1 MRFNKF
7 IFMSKVK
14 DFINIFRH
22 RYYEFAKVLMFIL
35 AIVLVYWQMPRAGKF
50 RYEYQLYKPWQHET
64 LYAPFDFPI
73 YKDAE
78 MLKVESDEA
87 LKSVKPVFNF
97 NLEVT
102 KEARAK
108 LEEDFEIQWHSH
120 DGVRKE
126 TNKNTLMEL
135 FDQIQIQGV
144 VAHDKALDD
153 LLPSTMI
160 SLVKNKAATSVAFG
174 SLYTM
179 STARETV
186 EDWTT
191 QSHSGIDVRLLSSLL
206 LNALHPNVVY
216 DASMTK
222 LEQDKALSKISLTY
236 GMVQKDELIISE
248 GEVVDDS
255 DFAILNSLQRE
266 YNVGSLAQN
275 DTWQVQVS
283 QFLLVTLLF
292 VMVALYLRAL
302 HKQDVYSE
310 LSKINLLLLLM
321 VVMIIPSYWI
331 MKLHPSF
338 IMMMPVVMLTMIMIT
353 FYTPGLTFTIQVIT
367 VLLIAMAVPNP
378 FQYIFMQLVASMIVI
393 FVLSRHKSRRH
404 YFISSLLLI
413 VAYIAVYFAFT
424 FLSSATVDWSLV
436 GMLALNALFTML
448 SLPLIF
454 LFEKMFRLTTSLT
467 LMELNNTNTP
477 LLRQLAQTAPGT
489 FQHSI
494 QVANLCD
501 EVLYAIGGDT
511 LLARTGALY
520 HDIGK
525 MKNPMY
531 FTENQHGGYNS
542 HNDISNVESAQIIIA
557 HVLDG
562 IKMAQKARLPE
573 QVIEFIRTHHG
584 TRRTEYFYIMEK
596 REHPDEEVDP
606 ANFTYHG
613 PVPFSRETAVLMICD
628 SVEAASR
635 SLREP
640 DEAGISKLVD
650 NIIQKQMDDGQFQ
663 NVDLTM
669 RDFTT
674 IKKVLKKKLMNIYHV
689 RIAYPDK

>member
-1 MRFNKF
+1 
-7 IFMSKVK
+7 MSKIGN
-14 DFINIFRH
+14 FFNIIRH
-22 RYYEFAKVLMFIL
+22 RYYEFAKYLMFVL
-35 AIVLVYWQMPRAGKF
+35 AMALVYWQLPRVGKF
-50 RYEYQLYKPWQHET
+50 RYEFQLYKPWQHES

-78 MLKVESDEA
+78 MLKVESEEA
-87 LKSVKPVFNF
+87 LKSVRPFFNYD
-97 NLEVT
+97 LEAT
-102 KEARAK
+102 KQARVK
-108 LEEDFEIQWHSH
+108 LEETFDAQWTSRE
-120 DGVRKE
+120 GKKE
-126 TNKNTLMEL
+126 VNKAALMEM
-135 FDQIQIQGV
+135 FDKIQIQGV
-144 VAHDKALDD
+144 VAHDKALDN
-153 LLPSTMI
+153 LSPSTLI
-160 SLVKNKAATSVAFG
+160 SLVKNKTVTAVSFG

-179 STARETV
+179 STAREAV
-186 EDWTT
+186 EQWTRKG
-191 QSHSGIDVRLLSSLL
+191 QPGVDVHQLSSLL
-206 LNALHPNVVY
+206 LSALHPNVIY

-222 LEQDKALSKISLTY
+222 MEQDKALSKISLTY
-236 GMVQKDELIISE
+236 GMVQKDELIIAE
-248 GEVVDDS
+248 GEIVDDT
-255 DFAILNSLQRE
+255 DFAVLNSLQRE
-266 YNVGSLAQN
+266 STTGAFARN
-275 DTWQVQVS
+275 DSKLVEIS
-283 QFLLVTLLF
+283 QFFLVFLLF
-292 VMVALYLRAL
+292 TMVALYLKAL
-302 HKQDVYSE
+302 HNKDVFHE
-310 LSKINLLLLLM
+310 LRKINLVLLLM

-338 IMMMPVVMLTMIMIT
+338 ILMMPVVMLTMIMVT
-353 FYTPGLTFTIQVIT
+353 FFTPGLTFTIQVIT
-367 VLLIAMAVPNP
+367 VLLISMAVPNP

-393 FVLSRHKSRRH
+393 FILSHHRSRRQ
-404 YFISSLLLI
+404 YFITSLLLF
-413 VAYIAVYFAFT
+413 VSYFVVYLLFT
-424 FLSSATVDWSLV
+424 LLSSADINWNVV

-454 LFEKMFRLTTSLT
+454 LFEKMFGMTTSLT

-477 LLRQLAQTAPGT
+477 LLRQLAATAPGT

-501 EVLYAIGGDT
+501 EVLYAIGGDA

-542 HNDISNVESAQIIIA
+542 HNDISNVESAQIIIS

-562 IKMAQKARLPE
+562 IKLAQKERLPE
-573 QVIEFIRTHHG
+573 QIIEFIRTHHG

-606 ANFTYHG
+606 ADFTYHG
-613 PVPFSRETAVLMICD
+613 PTPFSKETAVLMICD

-635 SLREP
+635 SLKEP
-640 DEAGISKLVD
+640 DEASISKLVD
-650 NIIQKQMDDGQFQ
+650 SIIQKQVDDGQFH

-674 IKKVLKKKLMNIYHV
+674 IKKVLKKKLMSIYHV

>member
-1 MRFNKF
+1 M
-7 IFMSKVK
+7 
-14 DFINIFRH
+14 
-22 RYYEFAKVLMFIL
+22 
-35 AIVLVYWQMPRAGKF
+35 VYWQMPRVGKF
-50 RYEYQLYKPWQHET
+50 RYEFQLYKPWQHES

-78 MLKVESDEA
+78 MLKVETDEA
-87 LKSVKPVFNF
+87 LKSVKPVFQF
-97 NLEVT
+97 ELETT
-102 KEARAK
+102 KIARQK
-108 LEEDFEIQWHSH
+108 LESAFDQQWHNHAGMS
-120 DGVRKE
+120 VE
-126 TNKNTLMEL
+126 ANKNALLEL
-135 FDQIQIQGV
+135 FDGIEIRGV
-144 VAHDKALDD
+144 VAHDKALDGLD
-153 LLPSTMI
+153 
-160 SLVKNKAATSVAFG
+160 SLALVNVVKNKTVTSMPFG

-179 STARETV
+179 NTARMAV
-186 EDWTT
+186 EAWKAEE
-191 QSHSGIDVRLLSSLL
+191 HHGIDEQLLSTLL

-222 LEQDKALSKISLTY
+222 LEQEKALSKISLTY
-236 GMVQKDELIISE
+236 GMVQKDELIIAE
-248 GEVVDDS
+248 GEIVDDT
-255 DFAILNSLQRE
+255 DFAILNSLQKE
-266 YNVGSLAQN
+266 YTSGSFAKN
-275 DTWQVQVS
+275 DSLQVKLS
-283 QFLLVTLLF
+283 QFFLVALLF
-292 VMVALYLRAL
+292 AMVALYLKAL
-302 HKQDVYSE
+302 HNNDVFSE

-321 VVMIIPSYWI
+321 VVMIIPSYLI
-331 MKLHPSF
+331 MKIHPSF
-338 IMMMPVVMLTMIMIT
+338 ILMMPVVMLTMIMIT
-353 FYTPGLTFTIQVIT
+353 FYSPGLTFTIQVIT
-367 VLLIAMAVPNP
+367 VLLISMSVPNP

-393 FVLSRHKSRRH
+393 FILSRHKSRRH
-404 YFISSLLLI
+404 YFISSILLF
-413 VAYIAVYFAFT
+413 VAYLVVYLAFT
-424 FLSSATVDWSLV
+424 FLSSGPVSWSVV

-525 MKNPMY
+525 MTNPMY
-531 FTENQHGGYNS
+531 FTENQHGAYNS
-542 HNDISNVESAQIIIA
+542 HNDISNVESAQIIIS

-584 TRRTEYFYIMEK
+584 TRRTEYFYIMEQ
-596 REHPDEEVDP
+596 REHPGEEVDP
-606 ANFTYHG
+606 ADFTYHG
-613 PVPFSRETAVLMICD
+613 PIPFSRETAVLMICD

-635 SLREP
+635 SLKEP
-640 DEAGISKLVD
+640 DENSIGKLVEG
-650 NIIQKQMDDGQFQ
+650 IIQKQTDDGQFQ

-669 RDFTT
+669 RDFAT
-674 IKKVLKKKLMNIYHV
+674 IKKVLKKKLMSIYHV

>member
-1 MRFNKF
+1 
-7 IFMSKVK
+7 MSKIK
-14 DFINIFRH
+14 DFFNIFRH
-22 RYYEFAKVLMFIL
+22 RYYEFSKYLMFII
-35 AIVLVYWQMPRAGKF
+35 AMVLVYWQLPRVGKF
-50 RYEYQLYKPWQHET
+50 RYEFQLYKPWQHET

-78 MLKVESDEA
+78 MLKVEQEEV
-87 LKSVKPVFNF
+87 LKSVKPIFQYDS
-97 NLEVT
+97 
-102 KEARAK
+102 EATRQAKSK
-108 LEEDFEIQWHSH
+108 LEETFEQQWHPH
-120 DGVRKE
+120 AGMQKE
-126 TNKNTLMEL
+126 QNKAVLMEL
-135 FDQIQIQGV
+135 FDRIQSKGV
-144 VAHDKALDD
+144 VAYDKALSGFT
-153 LLPSTMI
+153 PETMVN
-160 SLVKNKAATSVAFG
+160 LVKDKTMTAISFG
-174 SLYTM
+174 SLYSTN
-179 STARETV
+179 TAREAV
-186 EDWTT
+186 EEWAK
-191 QSHSGIDVRLLSSLL
+191 QNHSGIEVQMLSTMV
-206 LNALHPNVVY
+206 LNALHPNVSY

-222 LEQDKALSKISLTY
+222 KEQDKALSKISLTY
-236 GMVQKDELIISE
+236 GMVQKDELIIAE
-248 GEVVDDS
+248 GEIVDDT

-266 YNVGSLAQN
+266 STTGSFARN
-275 DTWQVQVS
+275 DSKLVEIS
-283 QFLLVTLLF
+283 QLFLVALLF
-292 VMVALYLRAL
+292 VMVALYLKAL
-302 HKQDVYSE
+302 HNKDVFSE

-338 IMMMPVVMLTMIMIT
+338 ILMMPVVMLTMIMVT
-353 FYTPGLTFTIQVIT
+353 FFSPGLTFTIQVIT
-367 VLLIAMAVPNP
+367 VLLISMAVPNP
-378 FQYIFMQLVASMIVI
+378 YQYIFMQLVASMIVI
-393 FVLSRHKSRRH
+393 FILSHHRSRRH
-404 YFISSLLLI
+404 YFITSLLLF
-413 VAYIAVYFAFT
+413 VAYFVVYFAFT
-424 FLSSATVDWSLV
+424 LLSSTNINWEVV

-454 LFEKMFRLTTSLT
+454 LFEKMFGLTTSLT

-477 LLRQLAQTAPGT
+477 LLRQLAATAPGT

-501 EVLYAIGGDT
+501 EVLFAIGGDA

-542 HNDISNVESAQIIIA
+542 HNDISNVESAQIIIS

-562 IKMAQKARLPE
+562 IKMAQKERLPE
-573 QVIEFIRTHHG
+573 QIIEFIRTHHG

-606 ANFTYHG
+606 ADFTYHG
-613 PVPFSRETAVLMICD
+613 PVPFSKETAVLMICD

-635 SLREP
+635 SLKEP
-640 DEAGISKLVD
+640 DEDNISKLVD
-650 NIIQKQMDDGQFQ
+650 NIIQKQMDDGQFH
-663 NVDLTM
+663 NVELTM

-674 IKKVLKKKLMNIYHV
+674 IKKVLKKKLMSIYHV

>member
-1 MRFNKF
+1 MGKIKSFFNY
-7 IFMSKVK
+7 I
-14 DFINIFRH
+14 RH
-22 RYYEFAKVLMFIL
+22 HYYELGKVLMFIF
-35 AIVLVYWQMPRAGKF
+35 AMVLVYWQMPRVGKF
-50 RYEYQLYKPWQHET
+50 RYEFQLYKPWQHES

-73 YKDAE
+73 YKDDE
-78 MLKVESDEA
+78 MLKVESEEA
-87 LKSVKPVFNF
+87 LKSVKPVFRYD
-97 NLEVT
+97 LEVT
-102 KEARAK
+102 KQARQK
-108 LEEDFEIQWHSH
+108 LEQAFDQQWNHHGTMS
-120 DGVRKE
+120 E
-126 TNKNTLMEL
+126 ELNKTTLLEL

-144 VAHDKALDD
+144 VAHDKAFDGLE
-153 LLPSTMI
+153 PSALV
-160 SLVKNKAATSVAFG
+160 SLVKNKTITTVPFG
-174 SLYTM
+174 TFLTM
-179 STARETV
+179 NTAREAV
-186 EDWTT
+186 EEWTGQKHPGVAT
-191 QSHSGIDVRLLSSLL
+191 QMISNLL

-216 DASMTK
+216 DAAMTQSEK
-222 LEQDKALSKISLTY
+222 DKALSGISITY
-236 GMVQKDELIISE
+236 GMVQKDELIIAE
-248 GEVVDDS
+248 GEIVDDT
-255 DFAILNSLQRE
+255 DFAILNSLQHE
-266 YNVGSLAQN
+266 YTSGSFAKN
-275 DTWQVQVS
+275 DSNQVKIS
-283 QFLLVTLLF
+283 QFLLVALLF
-292 VMVALYLRAL
+292 LMVALYLKAL
-302 HKQDVYSE
+302 HNEDVFSE
-310 LSKINLLLLLM
+310 LSKIVLLLLVM

-338 IMMMPVVMLTMIMIT
+338 ILMMPVAMLTLIMIT
-353 FYTPGLTFTIQVIT
+353 FYSPGLTFTIQVIT
-367 VLLIAMAVPNP
+367 VLLISMAVPNP
-378 FQYIFMQLVASMIVI
+378 YQYIFMQLVASMVVI

-404 YFISSLLLI
+404 YFISSILLF
-413 VAYIAVYFAFT
+413 VSYMAVYLTFT
-424 FLSSATVDWSLV
+424 FLSSGSVDWSTV

-454 LFEKMFRLTTSLT
+454 LFEKLFRLTTSLT

-525 MKNPMY
+525 MTNPMY
-531 FTENQHGGYNS
+531 FTENQHGAYNS
-542 HNDISNVESAQIIIA
+542 HNDISNVESAQIIIS

-596 REHPDEEVDP
+596 REHPDQEVDP
-606 ANFTYHG
+606 ADFTYHG
-613 PVPFSRETAVLMICD
+613 PIPFSRETAVLMICD

-635 SLREP
+635 SLKEP
-640 DEAGISKLVD
+640 DENSIGNLVD

-669 RDFTT
+669 RDFAT
-674 IKKVLKKKLMNIYHV
+674 IKKVLKKKLMSIYHV

>member
-1 MRFNKF
+1 
-7 IFMSKVK
+7 MSKIK
-14 DFINIFRH
+14 DFFNIFRH
-22 RYYEFAKVLMFIL
+22 RYYESAKYLMFVL
-35 AIVLVYWQMPRAGKF
+35 AMVLVYWQLPRVGKF
-50 RYEYQLYKPWQHET
+50 RYEFQLYKPWQHET

-87 LKSVKPVFNF
+87 LKSVRPVFNYD
-97 NLEVT
+97 LEVT
-102 KEARAK
+102 KQARAK
-108 LEEDFEIQWHSH
+108 LEESFEAQWRSY
-120 DGVRKE
+120 DGKKE
-126 TNKNTLMEL
+126 VNKAALMEM
-135 FDQIQIQGV
+135 FDKIQIRGV
-144 VAHDKALDD
+144 VAHDKALDN
-153 LLPSTMI
+153 LSSSTLI
-160 SLVKNKAATSVAFG
+160 SLVKNKTVTVVNFG
-174 SLYTM
+174 SLFTM
-179 STARETV
+179 STAREAV
-186 EDWTT
+186 EEWTRKG
-191 QSHSGIDVRLLSSLL
+191 QAGVDIHSLSSLL
-206 LNALHPNVVY
+206 LNALHPNVIY

-236 GMVQKDELIISE
+236 GMVQKDELIIAE
-248 GEVVDDS
+248 GEIVDDT
-255 DFAILNSLQRE
+255 DFAVLNSLQRE
-266 YNVGSLAQN
+266 YTTGAFARDDSKWVEIGQMFL
-275 DTWQVQVS
+275 V
-283 QFLLVTLLF
+283 FLLFT
-292 VMVALYLRAL
+292 MVALYLKAL
-302 HKQDVYSE
+302 HNKDVFHE
-310 LSKINLLLLLM
+310 LRKINLVLLLM
-321 VVMIIPSYWI
+321 LVMVIPSYWI

-338 IMMMPVVMLTMIMIT
+338 ILMMPVVMLTMIMVT
-353 FYTPGLTFTIQVIT
+353 FFSPGLTFTIQVIT
-367 VLLIAMAVPNP
+367 VLLISMAVPNP

-393 FVLSRHKSRRH
+393 FILSHHRSRRH
-404 YFISSLLLI
+404 YFISSLLLF
-413 VAYIAVYFAFT
+413 VAYFAVYLAFT
-424 FLSSATVDWSLV
+424 LLSSSNVNWEVV
-436 GMLALNALFTML
+436 GILALNALFTML

-454 LFEKMFRLTTSLT
+454 LFEKLFGLTTSLT

-477 LLRQLAQTAPGT
+477 LLRQLAATAPGT

-501 EVLYAIGGDT
+501 EVLFAIGGDA

-542 HNDISNVESAQIIIA
+542 HNDISNVESAQIIIS

-562 IKMAQKARLPE
+562 IKLAQKERLPE
-573 QVIEFIRTHHG
+573 QIIEFIRTHHG

-606 ANFTYHG
+606 ADFTYHG
-613 PVPFSRETAVLMICD
+613 PVPFSKETAVLMICD

-635 SLREP
+635 SLKEP
-640 DEAGISKLVD
+640 DEANISKLVD
-650 NIIQKQMDDGQFQ
+650 NIIQKQMDDGQFL

-674 IKKVLKKKLMNIYHV
+674 IKKVLKKKLMSIYHV

>member
-1 MRFNKF
+1 MGKIKGFFNY
-7 IFMSKVK
+7 I
-14 DFINIFRH
+14 RH
-22 RYYEFAKVLMFIL
+22 HYYELGKVLMFII
-35 AIVLVYWQMPRAGKF
+35 AMVLVYWQMPRVGKF
-50 RYEYQLYKPWQHET
+50 RYEFQLYKPWQHET

-87 LKSVKPVFNF
+87 LKSVKPVFQY
-97 NLEVT
+97 NLDVT
-102 KEARAK
+102 KQARHE
-108 LEEDFEIQWHSH
+108 LELAFDQQWHDH
-120 DGVRKE
+120 GGMLAEV
-126 TNKNTLMEL
+126 NKNTLL
-135 FDQIQIQGV
+135 DLYDQIQIRGV
-144 VAHDKALDD
+144 VAHDKALDG
-153 LLPSTMI
+153 LSPTTMV
-160 SLVKNKAATSVAFG
+160 SLVKNKTATAIQFG
-174 SLYTM
+174 SFYTM
-179 STARETV
+179 NTAREAV
-186 EDWTT
+186 EQWKELQT
-191 QSHSGIDVRLLSSLL
+191 QGVDSQLLSSLV
-206 LNALHPNVVY
+206 LNSIHPNVTY
-216 DASMTK
+216 DAAMTK

-236 GMVQKDELIISE
+236 GMVQKDELIIAE
-248 GEVVDDS
+248 GEIVDDT
-255 DFAILNSLQRE
+255 DFAILNSLQHE
-266 YNVGSLAQN
+266 YTTGSFAKN
-275 DTWQVQVS
+275 DSNQVKLS
-283 QFLLVTLLF
+283 QFFLVALLF
-292 VMVALYLRAL
+292 IMVALYLKAL
-302 HKQDVYSE
+302 HNKDVFSE
-310 LSKINLLLLLM
+310 LGKINLLLLLM

-331 MKLHPSF
+331 MKVHPSY
-338 IMMMPVVMLTMIMIT
+338 ILLMPVVMLTMIMVT
-353 FYTPGLTFTIQVIT
+353 FYSPGLTFTIQVIT
-367 VLLIAMAVPNP
+367 VLLISMAVPNP
-378 FQYIFMQLVASMIVI
+378 FQYIFMQLVASMMVI
-393 FVLSRHKSRRH
+393 FILSRHKSRRH
-404 YFISSLLLI
+404 YFLSSLLLFG
-413 VAYIAVYFAFT
+413 AYMVSYLAFT
-424 FLSSATVDWSLV
+424 FLSSGTINWSVV

-454 LFEKMFRLTTSLT
+454 LFEKLFRLTTSLT

-525 MKNPMY
+525 MTNPMY
-531 FTENQHGGYNS
+531 FTENQHGAYNS
-542 HNDISNVESAQIIIA
+542 HNDISNVESAQIIIS

-606 ANFTYHG
+606 ADFTYHG
-613 PVPFSRETAVLMICD
+613 PIPFSRETAVLMICD

-635 SLREP
+635 SLKEP
-640 DEAGISKLVD
+640 DEASISKLVD
-650 NIIQKQMDDGQFQ
+650 SIIQKQTEDGQFQ

-669 RDFTT
+669 KDFTT
-674 IKKVLKKKLMNIYHV
+674 IKKVLKKKLMSIYHV

>member
-1 MRFNKF
+1 MGK
-7 IFMSKVK
+7 IK
-14 DFINIFRH
+14 DFFNLFRH
-22 RYYEFAKVLMFIL
+22 RYYEFAKVLMFIF
-35 AIVLVYWQMPRAGKF
+35 AIVLVYWHMPRVGKF

-78 MLKVESDEA
+78 MLRVETDEV

-97 NLEVT
+97 DLEVT
-102 KEARAK
+102 KQARVR
-108 LEEDFEIQWHSH
+108 LEENFASQWRPH
-120 DGVRKE
+120 DGLNAE
-126 TNKNTLMEL
+126 LNKSTLLEL
-135 FDQIQIQGV
+135 FDKIQIQGI
-144 VAHDKALDD
+144 VAHDKALDE
-153 LLPSTMI
+153 LSPSTMV
-160 SLVKNKAATSVAFG
+160 SLVKNKAATTVSFG
-174 SLYTM
+174 SLYSM
-179 STARETV
+179 STAREAV
-186 EDWTT
+186 EKWMERG
-191 QSHSGIDVRLLSSLL
+191 HRGIDVQMLSTLL

-248 GEVVDDS
+248 GELVDDT

-266 YNVGSLAQN
+266 YKVGSLNQS
-275 DTWQVQVS
+275 DSFRVQLS
-283 QFLLVTLLF
+283 QFLLVALLF
-292 VMVALYLRAL
+292 VMVALYLWSL
-302 HKQDVYSE
+302 HRQDVYSE

-321 VVMIIPSYWI
+321 VVMIIPSYLI
-331 MKLHPSF
+331 MRIHPSF
-338 IMMMPVVMLTMIMIT
+338 ILMMPVVMLTMIMIT
-353 FYTPGLTFTIQVIT
+353 FFSPGLTFTIQVIT

-393 FVLSRHKSRRH
+393 FILSRHKSRRH
-404 YFISSLLLI
+404 YFISSILLF
-413 VAYIAVYFAFT
+413 VAYAVVYIIFT
-424 FLSSATVDWSLV
+424 LLSSTNINWSVV

-454 LFEKMFRLTTSLT
+454 LFEKMFHLTTSLT

-542 HNDISNVESAQIIIA
+542 HNDISNVESAQIIIS

-606 ANFTYHG
+606 ADFTYHG
-613 PVPFSRETAVLMICD
+613 PTPFSKETAVLMICD

-635 SLREP
+635 SLKEP
-640 DEAGISKLVD
+640 DEENIGKLVD

-669 RDFTT
+669 KDFTI
-674 IKKVLKKKLMNIYHV
+674 IKKVLKKKLMSIYHV

>member
-1 MRFNKF
+1 MGKIKGFFNY
-7 IFMSKVK
+7 I
-14 DFINIFRH
+14 RH
-22 RYYEFAKVLMFIL
+22 RYYELGKVLMFII
-35 AIVLVYWQMPRAGKF
+35 AMVLVYWQMPRVGKF
-50 RYEYQLYKPWQHET
+50 RYEFQLYKPWQHES

-78 MLKVESDEA
+78 MLKVETDEA
-87 LKSVKPVFNF
+87 LKSVKPVFQF
-97 NLEVT
+97 ELETT
-102 KEARAK
+102 KIARQK
-108 LEEDFEIQWHSH
+108 LESAFDQQWHNHAGMS
-120 DGVRKE
+120 VE
-126 TNKNTLMEL
+126 ANKNALLEL
-135 FDQIQIQGV
+135 FDGIEIRGV
-144 VAHDKALDD
+144 VAHDKALDGLD
-153 LLPSTMI
+153 
-160 SLVKNKAATSVAFG
+160 SLALVNVVKNKTVTSMPFG

-179 STARETV
+179 NTARMAV
-186 EDWTT
+186 EEWKAEE
-191 QSHSGIDVRLLSSLL
+191 HHGIDEQLLSTLL

-222 LEQDKALSKISLTY
+222 LEQEKALSKISLTY
-236 GMVQKDELIISE
+236 GMVQKDELIIAE
-248 GEVVDDS
+248 GEIVDDT
-255 DFAILNSLQRE
+255 DFAILNSLQKE
-266 YNVGSLAQN
+266 YTSGSFAKN
-275 DTWQVQVS
+275 DSLQVKLS
-283 QFLLVTLLF
+283 QFFLVALLF
-292 VMVALYLRAL
+292 AMVALYLKAL
-302 HKQDVYSE
+302 HNDDVFSE

-321 VVMIIPSYWI
+321 VVMIIPSYLI
-331 MKLHPSF
+331 MKIHPSF
-338 IMMMPVVMLTMIMIT
+338 ILMMPVVMLTMIMIT
-353 FYTPGLTFTIQVIT
+353 FYSPGLTFTIQVIT
-367 VLLIAMAVPNP
+367 VLLISMSVPNP

-393 FVLSRHKSRRH
+393 FILSRHKSRRH
-404 YFISSLLLI
+404 YFISSILLF
-413 VAYIAVYFAFT
+413 VAYLVVYLAFT
-424 FLSSATVDWSLV
+424 FLSSGPVSWSVV

-525 MKNPMY
+525 MTNPMY
-531 FTENQHGGYNS
+531 FTENQHGAYNS
-542 HNDISNVESAQIIIA
+542 HNDISNVESAQIIIS

-584 TRRTEYFYIMEK
+584 TRRTEYFYIMEQ
-596 REHPDEEVDP
+596 REHPGEEVDP
-606 ANFTYHG
+606 ADFTYHG
-613 PVPFSRETAVLMICD
+613 PIPFSRETAVLMICD

-635 SLREP
+635 SLKEP
-640 DEAGISKLVD
+640 DENSIGKLVEG
-650 NIIQKQMDDGQFQ
+650 IIQKQTDDGQFQ

-669 RDFTT
+669 RDFAT
-674 IKKVLKKKLMNIYHV
+674 IKKVLKKKLMSIYHV

>member
-1 MRFNKF
+1 MGKIKGFFNY
-7 IFMSKVK
+7 I
-14 DFINIFRH
+14 RH
-22 RYYEFAKVLMFIL
+22 RYYELGKVLMFII
-35 AIVLVYWQMPRAGKF
+35 AMVLVYWQMPRVGKF
-50 RYEYQLYKPWQHET
+50 RYEFQLYKPWQHES

-78 MLKVESDEA
+78 MLKVETDEA
-87 LKSVKPVFNF
+87 LKSVKPVFQF
-97 NLEVT
+97 ELETT
-102 KEARAK
+102 KIARQK
-108 LEEDFEIQWHSH
+108 LESAFDQQWHNHAGMS
-120 DGVRKE
+120 VE
-126 TNKNTLMEL
+126 ANKNALLEL
-135 FDQIQIQGV
+135 FDGIEIRGV
-144 VAHDKALDD
+144 VAHDKALDGLD
-153 LLPSTMI
+153 
-160 SLVKNKAATSVAFG
+160 SLALVNVVKNKTVTSMPFG

-179 STARETV
+179 NTARMAV
-186 EDWTT
+186 EAWKAEE
-191 QSHSGIDVRLLSSLL
+191 HHGIDEQLLSTLL

-222 LEQDKALSKISLTY
+222 LEQEKALSKISLTY
-236 GMVQKDELIISE
+236 GMVQKDELIIAE
-248 GEVVDDS
+248 GEIVDDT
-255 DFAILNSLQRE
+255 DFAILNSLQKE
-266 YNVGSLAQN
+266 YTSGSFAKN
-275 DTWQVQVS
+275 DSLQVKLS
-283 QFLLVTLLF
+283 QFFLVALLF
-292 VMVALYLRAL
+292 AMVALYLKAL
-302 HKQDVYSE
+302 HNDDVFGE

-321 VVMIIPSYWI
+321 VVMIIPSYLI
-331 MKLHPSF
+331 MKIHPSF
-338 IMMMPVVMLTMIMIT
+338 ILMMPVVMLTMIMIT
-353 FYTPGLTFTIQVIT
+353 FYSPGLTFTIQVFT
-367 VLLIAMAVPNP
+367 VLLISMSVPNP

-393 FVLSRHKSRRH
+393 FILSRHKSRRH
-404 YFISSLLLI
+404 YFISSILLF
-413 VAYIAVYFAFT
+413 VAYLVVYLAFT
-424 FLSSATVDWSLV
+424 FLSSGPVSWSVV

-525 MKNPMY
+525 MTNPMY
-531 FTENQHGGYNS
+531 FTENQHGAYNS
-542 HNDISNVESAQIIIA
+542 HNDISNVESAQIIIS

-584 TRRTEYFYIMEK
+584 TRRTEYFYIMEQ
-596 REHPDEEVDP
+596 REHPGEEVDP
-606 ANFTYHG
+606 ADFTYHG
-613 PVPFSRETAVLMICD
+613 PIPFSRETAVLMICD

-635 SLREP
+635 SLKEP
-640 DEAGISKLVD
+640 DENSIGKLVEG
-650 NIIQKQMDDGQFQ
+650 IIQKQTDDGQFQ

-669 RDFTT
+669 RDFAT
-674 IKKVLKKKLMNIYHV
+674 IKKVLKKKLMSIYHV

>member
-1 MRFNKF
+1 
-7 IFMSKVK
+7 MSKLGN
-14 DFINIFRH
+14 FFNIIRH
-22 RYYEFAKVLMFIL
+22 RYYEFAKYLMFVL
-35 AIVLVYWQMPRAGKF
+35 AMALVYWQLPRVGKF
-50 RYEYQLYKPWQHET
+50 RYEFQLYKPWQHES

-78 MLKVESDEA
+78 MLKVESEEA
-87 LKSVKPVFNF
+87 LKSVRPVFNYD
-97 NLEVT
+97 LEAT
-102 KEARAK
+102 KQARIK
-108 LEEDFEIQWHSH
+108 LEEAFEAQWKSLE
-120 DGVRKE
+120 GKKE
-126 TNKNTLMEL
+126 VNKAALMEM
-135 FDQIQIQGV
+135 FDKIQIRGV
-144 VAHDKALDD
+144 VAHDKALDN
-153 LLPSTMI
+153 LSSSTLI
-160 SLVKNKAATSVAFG
+160 SLVKNKTVTAVNYG

-179 STARETV
+179 STAREAV
-186 EDWTT
+186 EEWTRKG
-191 QSHSGIDVRLLSSLL
+191 QSGVDCHRLSSLL
-206 LNALHPNVVY
+206 LNALHPNVIY

-222 LEQDKALSKISLTY
+222 MEQDKALSKISLTY
-236 GMVQKDELIISE
+236 GMVQKDELIIAE
-248 GEVVDDS
+248 GEIVDDN
-255 DFAILNSLQRE
+255 DFAVLNSLQRE
-266 YNVGSLAQN
+266 STTGAFARSDSRV
-275 DTWQVQVS
+275 VEIS
-283 QFLLVTLLF
+283 QFFLVLLMFT
-292 VMVALYLRAL
+292 MVALYLKAL
-302 HKQDVYSE
+302 HNKDVFHE
-310 LSKINLLLLLM
+310 LRKINLVLLLM

-338 IMMMPVVMLTMIMIT
+338 ILMMPVVMLTMIMVT
-353 FYTPGLTFTIQVIT
+353 FFTPGLTFTIQVIS
-367 VLLIAMAVPNP
+367 VLLISMAVPNP

-393 FVLSRHKSRRH
+393 FILSHHRSRRH
-404 YFISSLLLI
+404 YFITSLLLF
-413 VAYIAVYFAFT
+413 VSYFVVYLLFT
-424 FLSSATVDWSLV
+424 LLSSADINWNVV

-454 LFEKMFRLTTSLT
+454 LFEKMFGMTTSLT

-477 LLRQLAQTAPGT
+477 LLRQLAATAPGT

-501 EVLYAIGGDT
+501 EVLYAIGGDA

-542 HNDISNVESAQIIIA
+542 HNDISNVESAQIIIS

-562 IKMAQKARLPE
+562 IKLAQKERLPE
-573 QVIEFIRTHHG
+573 QIIEFIRTHHG

-606 ANFTYHG
+606 ADFTYHG
-613 PVPFSRETAVLMICD
+613 PVPFSKETAVLMICD

-635 SLREP
+635 SLKEP
-640 DEAGISKLVD
+640 NEDSISKLVD
-650 NIIQKQMDDGQFQ
+650 SIIQKQVDDGQFH

-674 IKKVLKKKLMNIYHV
+674 IKKVLKKKLMSIYHV

>member
-1 MRFNKF
+1 MGKIKGFFNY
-7 IFMSKVK
+7 I
-14 DFINIFRH
+14 RH
-22 RYYEFAKVLMFIL
+22 RYYELGKVLMFII
-35 AIVLVYWQMPRAGKF
+35 AMVLVYWQMPRVGKF
-50 RYEYQLYKPWQHET
+50 RYEFQLYKPWQHES

-78 MLKVESDEA
+78 MLKVETDEA
-87 LKSVKPVFNF
+87 LKSVKPVFQF
-97 NLEVT
+97 ELETT
-102 KEARAK
+102 KIARQK
-108 LEEDFEIQWHSH
+108 LESAFDQQWHNHAGMS
-120 DGVRKE
+120 VE
-126 TNKNTLMEL
+126 ANKNALLEL
-135 FDQIQIQGV
+135 FDGIEIRGV
-144 VAHDKALDD
+144 VAHDKALDGLD
-153 LLPSTMI
+153 
-160 SLVKNKAATSVAFG
+160 SLALVNVVKNKTVTSMPFG

-179 STARETV
+179 NTARMAV
-186 EDWTT
+186 EEWKAEE
-191 QSHSGIDVRLLSSLL
+191 HHGIDEQLLSTLL

-222 LEQDKALSKISLTY
+222 LEQEKALSKISLTY
-236 GMVQKDELIISE
+236 GMVQKDELIIAE
-248 GEVVDDS
+248 GEIVDDT
-255 DFAILNSLQRE
+255 DFAILNSLQKE
-266 YNVGSLAQN
+266 YTSGSFAKN
-275 DTWQVQVS
+275 DSLQVKLS
-283 QFLLVTLLF
+283 QFFLVALLF
-292 VMVALYLRAL
+292 AMVALYLKAL
-302 HKQDVYSE
+302 HNDDVFSE

-321 VVMIIPSYWI
+321 VVMIIPSYLI
-331 MKLHPSF
+331 MKIHPSF
-338 IMMMPVVMLTMIMIT
+338 ILMMPVVMLTMIMIT
-353 FYTPGLTFTIQVIT
+353 FYSPGLTFTIQVFT
-367 VLLIAMAVPNP
+367 VLLISMSVPNP

-393 FVLSRHKSRRH
+393 FILSRHKSRRH
-404 YFISSLLLI
+404 YFISSILLF
-413 VAYIAVYFAFT
+413 VAYLVVYLAFT
-424 FLSSATVDWSLV
+424 FLSSGPVSWSVV

-525 MKNPMY
+525 MTNPMY
-531 FTENQHGGYNS
+531 FTENQHGAYNS
-542 HNDISNVESAQIIIA
+542 HNDISNVESAQIIIS

-584 TRRTEYFYIMEK
+584 TRRTEYFYIMEQ
-596 REHPDEEVDP
+596 REHPGEEVDP
-606 ANFTYHG
+606 ADFTYHG
-613 PVPFSRETAVLMICD
+613 PIPFSRETAVLMICD

-635 SLREP
+635 SLKEP
-640 DEAGISKLVD
+640 DENSIGKLVEG
-650 NIIQKQMDDGQFQ
+650 IIQKQTDDGQFQ

-669 RDFTT
+669 RDFAT
-674 IKKVLKKKLMNIYHV
+674 IKKVLKKKLMSIYHV

>member
-1 MRFNKF
+1 MGK
-7 IFMSKVK
+7 IK
-14 DFINIFRH
+14 DFFNIFRH

-35 AIVLVYWQMPRAGKF
+35 AIILVYWQMPRVGKF
-50 RYEYQLYKPWQHET
+50 RYEYQLYKPWQHES

-73 YKDAE
+73 YKDEE
-78 MLKVESDEA
+78 MLKVESDEV

-97 NLEVT
+97 DLDVT
-102 KEARAK
+102 SEARSQ
-108 LEEDFEIQWHSH
+108 LEETFAAQWHPHGGYST
-120 DGVRKE
+120 E
-126 TNKNTLMEL
+126 ANKTALIEL
-135 FDQIQIQGV
+135 FDQIQLRGI
-144 VAHDKALDD
+144 VAHDKALED
-153 LLPSTMI
+153 LSPSVLI
-160 SLVKNKAATSVAFG
+160 SLVKNKSATSVSFG

-179 STARETV
+179 NAAREAVAT
-186 EDWTT
+186 WTE
-191 QSHSGIDVRLLSSLL
+191 QEHKGIDTQLLSTIL
-206 LNALHPNVVY
+206 LNLLRPNVTY
-216 DASMTK
+216 DATMTK
-222 LEQDKALSKISLTY
+222 MERDKALSKISLTY

-248 GEVVDDS
+248 GEVVDDT
-255 DFAILNSLQRE
+255 DFAVLNSLQRE
-266 YNVGSLAQN
+266 YKVGSLSKN
-275 DTWQVQVS
+275 DSVQVRLS
-283 QFLLVTLLF
+283 QFLLVAMLF
-292 VMVALYLRAL
+292 VMVALYLNAL
-302 HKQDVYSE
+302 HKKDVYAQ

-331 MKLHPSF
+331 MRLHPSF
-338 IMMMPVVMLTMIMIT
+338 IMIMPVVMLTMIMIT
-353 FYTPGLTFTIQVIT
+353 FYSPGLTFTIQVIT

-393 FVLSRHKSRRH
+393 FILSRHKSRRH
-404 YFISSLLLI
+404 YFICSLLLF
-413 VAYIAVYFAFT
+413 VAYLAVYLAFT
-424 FLSSATVDWSLV
+424 FLSSATVDWSVV
-436 GMLALNALFTML
+436 GILALNALFTML

-454 LFEKMFRLTTSLT
+454 LFEKLFRLTTSLT

-596 REHPDEEVDP
+596 REHPDEVVDP
-606 ANFTYHG
+606 ADFTYHG
-613 PVPFSRETAVLMICD
+613 PAPFSKETAVLMICD

-635 SLREP
+635 SLKEP
-640 DEAGISKLVD
+640 DEASIGKLVD

-669 RDFTT
+669 RDFAT
-674 IKKVLKKKLMNIYHV
+674 IKKVLKKKLMSIYHV

>member
-1 MRFNKF
+1 
-7 IFMSKVK
+7 MSKLGN
-14 DFINIFRH
+14 FFNIIRH
-22 RYYEFAKVLMFIL
+22 RYYEFAKYLMFVL
-35 AIVLVYWQMPRAGKF
+35 AMALVYWQLPRVGKF
-50 RYEYQLYKPWQHET
+50 RYEFQLYKPWQHES

-78 MLKVESDEA
+78 MLKVESEEA
-87 LKSVKPVFNF
+87 LKSVRPVFNYD
-97 NLEVT
+97 LEAT
-102 KEARAK
+102 KQARIK
-108 LEEDFEIQWHSH
+108 LEEAFEAQWKSLE
-120 DGVRKE
+120 GKKE
-126 TNKNTLMEL
+126 VNKAALMEM
-135 FDQIQIQGV
+135 FDKIQIRGV
-144 VAHDKALDD
+144 VAHDKALDN
-153 LLPSTMI
+153 LSSSTLI
-160 SLVKNKAATSVAFG
+160 SLVKNKTVTAVNYG

-179 STARETV
+179 STAREAV
-186 EDWTT
+186 EEWTRKG
-191 QSHSGIDVRLLSSLL
+191 QSGVDCHRLSSLL
-206 LNALHPNVVY
+206 LNALHPNVIY

-222 LEQDKALSKISLTY
+222 MEQDKALSKISLTY
-236 GMVQKDELIISE
+236 GMVQKDELIIAE
-248 GEVVDDS
+248 GEIVDDN
-255 DFAILNSLQRE
+255 DFAVLNSLQRE
-266 YNVGSLAQN
+266 STTGAFARSDSRV
-275 DTWQVQVS
+275 VEIS
-283 QFLLVTLLF
+283 QFFLVLLMFT
-292 VMVALYLRAL
+292 MVALYLKAL
-302 HKQDVYSE
+302 HNKDVFHE
-310 LSKINLLLLLM
+310 LRKINLVLLLM
-321 VVMIIPSYWI
+321 MVMIIPSYWI

-338 IMMMPVVMLTMIMIT
+338 ILMMPVVMLTMIMVT
-353 FYTPGLTFTIQVIT
+353 FFTPGLTFTIQVIT
-367 VLLIAMAVPNP
+367 VLLISMAVPNP

-393 FVLSRHKSRRH
+393 FILSHHRSRRH
-404 YFISSLLLI
+404 YFITSLLLF
-413 VAYIAVYFAFT
+413 VSYFVVYLLFT
-424 FLSSATVDWSLV
+424 LLSSADINWNVV

-454 LFEKMFRLTTSLT
+454 LFEKMFGMTTSLT

-477 LLRQLAQTAPGT
+477 LLRQLAATAPGT

-501 EVLYAIGGDT
+501 EVLYAIGGDA

-542 HNDISNVESAQIIIA
+542 HNDISNVESAQIIIS

-562 IKMAQKARLPE
+562 IKLAQKERLPE

-606 ANFTYHG
+606 ADFTYHG
-613 PVPFSRETAVLMICD
+613 PVPFSKETAVLMICD

-635 SLREP
+635 SLKEP
-640 DEAGISKLVD
+640 NEDSISKLVD
-650 NIIQKQMDDGQFQ
+650 SIIQKQVDDGQFH

-674 IKKVLKKKLMNIYHV
+674 IKKVLKKKLMSIYHV

>member
-1 MRFNKF
+1 MGKIKGFFNY
-7 IFMSKVK
+7 I
-14 DFINIFRH
+14 RH
-22 RYYEFAKVLMFIL
+22 RYYELGKVLMFII
-35 AIVLVYWQMPRAGKF
+35 AMVLVYWQMPRVGKF
-50 RYEYQLYKPWQHET
+50 RYEFQLYKPWQHES

-78 MLKVESDEA
+78 MLKVETDEA
-87 LKSVKPVFNF
+87 LKSVKPVFQF
-97 NLEVT
+97 ELETT
-102 KEARAK
+102 KIARQK
-108 LEEDFEIQWHSH
+108 LESAFDQQWHNHAGMS
-120 DGVRKE
+120 VE
-126 TNKNTLMEL
+126 ANKNALLEL
-135 FDQIQIQGV
+135 FDGIEIRGV
-144 VAHDKALDD
+144 VAHDKALDGLD
-153 LLPSTMI
+153 
-160 SLVKNKAATSVAFG
+160 SLALVNVVKNKTVTSMPFG

-179 STARETV
+179 NTARMAV
-186 EDWTT
+186 EEWKAEE
-191 QSHSGIDVRLLSSLL
+191 HHGIDEQLLSTLL

-222 LEQDKALSKISLTY
+222 LEQEKALSKISLTY
-236 GMVQKDELIISE
+236 GMVQKDELIIAE
-248 GEVVDDS
+248 GEIVDDT
-255 DFAILNSLQRE
+255 DFAILNSLQKE
-266 YNVGSLAQN
+266 YTSGSFAKN
-275 DTWQVQVS
+275 DSLQVKLS
-283 QFLLVTLLF
+283 QFFLVALLF
-292 VMVALYLRAL
+292 AMVALYLKAL
-302 HKQDVYSE
+302 HNDDVFSE

-321 VVMIIPSYWI
+321 VVMIIPSYLI
-331 MKLHPSF
+331 MKIHPSF
-338 IMMMPVVMLTMIMIT
+338 ILMMPVVMLTMIMIT
-353 FYTPGLTFTIQVIT
+353 FYSPGLTFTIQVIT
-367 VLLIAMAVPNP
+367 VLLISMSVPNP

-393 FVLSRHKSRRH
+393 FILSRHKSRRH
-404 YFISSLLLI
+404 YFISSILLF
-413 VAYIAVYFAFT
+413 VAYLVVYLAFT
-424 FLSSATVDWSLV
+424 FLSSGPVSWSVV

-525 MKNPMY
+525 MTNPMY
-531 FTENQHGGYNS
+531 FTENQHGAYNS
-542 HNDISNVESAQIIIA
+542 HNDISNVESAQIIIS

-562 IKMAQKARLPE
+562 IKMAQKAHLPE

-584 TRRTEYFYIMEK
+584 TRRTEYFYIMEQ
-596 REHPDEEVDP
+596 REHPGEEVDP
-606 ANFTYHG
+606 ADFTYHG
-613 PVPFSRETAVLMICD
+613 PIPFSRETAVLMICD

-635 SLREP
+635 SLKEP
-640 DEAGISKLVD
+640 DENSIGKLVEG
-650 NIIQKQMDDGQFQ
+650 IIQKQTDDGQFQ

-669 RDFTT
+669 RDFAT
-674 IKKVLKKKLMNIYHV
+674 IKKVLKKKLMSIYHV

>member
-1 MRFNKF
+1 MGK
-7 IFMSKVK
+7 IK
-14 DFINIFRH
+14 DFFNIFRH
-22 RYYEFAKVLMFIL
+22 RYYEFAKYLMFVL
-35 AIVLVYWQMPRAGKF
+35 AMVLVYWQLPRVGKF
-50 RYEYQLYKPWQHET
+50 RYEFQLYKPWQHES

-78 MLKVESDEA
+78 MLKVESDEV
-87 LKSVKPVFNF
+87 LKSVKPIFQYDG
-97 NLEVT
+97 EVT
-102 KEARAK
+102 LQAKSK
-108 LEEDFEIQWHSH
+108 LEEAFEMQWHPH
-120 DGVRKE
+120 GGMQTDP
-126 TNKNTLMEL
+126 NKAMLMEL
-135 FDQIQIQGV
+135 FDQIQSRGV
-144 VAHDKALDD
+144 VAYDKALSGFS
-153 LLPSTMI
+153 PEMMV
-160 SLVKNKAATSVAFG
+160 SLVKDKMATTISFG
-174 SLYTM
+174 MLY
-179 STARETV
+179 STNSAREAV
-186 EDWTT
+186 EAWSK
-191 QSHSGIDVRLLSSLL
+191 QSHPGIDVQLLSTLV
-206 LNALHPNVVY
+206 LNALHPNVTY
-216 DASMTK
+216 DATMTK

-236 GMVQKDELIISE
+236 GMVQKDELIIAE
-248 GEVVDDS
+248 GEIVDDTG
-255 DFAILNSLQRE
+255 FAILNSLQRE
-266 YNVGSLAQN
+266 YTTGSYARN
-275 DTWQVQVS
+275 DSKLVEIS
-283 QFLLVTLLF
+283 QLFLVALLF
-292 VMVALYLRAL
+292 TMVALYLKAL
-302 HKQDVYSE
+302 HNKDVFGE

-338 IMMMPVVMLTMIMIT
+338 ILMMPVVMLTMIMVT
-353 FYTPGLTFTIQVIT
+353 FFSPGLTFTIQVIT
-367 VLLIAMAVPNP
+367 VLLISMAVPNP

-393 FVLSRHKSRRH
+393 FILSHHRSRRH
-404 YFISSLLLI
+404 YFISSLLLF
-413 VAYIAVYFAFT
+413 VAYFVVYFAFVL
-424 FLSSATVDWSLV
+424 LSSTNIDWEVV
-436 GMLALNALFTML
+436 GILALNALFTML

-454 LFEKMFRLTTSLT
+454 LFEKMFGLTTSLT

-477 LLRQLAQTAPGT
+477 LLRQLAATAPGT

-501 EVLYAIGGDT
+501 EVLFAIGGDA

-542 HNDISNVESAQIIIA
+542 HNDISNVESAQIIIS

-573 QVIEFIRTHHG
+573 QIIEFIRTHHG
-584 TRRTEYFYIMEK
+584 TRRTEYFYVMEK

-606 ANFTYHG
+606 ADFTYHG
-613 PVPFSRETAVLMICD
+613 PVPFSKETAVLMICD

-635 SLREP
+635 SLKEP
-640 DEAGISKLVD
+640 DETNISKLVD
-650 NIIQKQMDDGQFQ
+650 NIIQKQMDDGQFL

-674 IKKVLKKKLMNIYHV
+674 IKKVLKKKLMSIYHV

>member
-1 MRFNKF
+1 
-7 IFMSKVK
+7 MSKFK
-14 DFINIFRH
+14 DFINKFRH

-35 AIVLVYWQMPRAGKF
+35 AIVLVYWQMPRVGKF
-50 RYEYQLYKPWQHET
+50 RFEYQLYKPWQHET

-102 KEARAK
+102 KEVRAK
-108 LEEDFEIQWHSH
+108 LEEDFGTQWHSH

-126 TNKNTLMEL
+126 TNKNALMEL

-144 VAHDKALDD
+144 VAHDKALDE
-153 LLPSTMI
+153 LSPSTMI

-186 EDWTT
+186 EEWTKQT
-191 QSHSGIDVRLLSSLL
+191 HPGIDVRLLSSLL

-302 HKQDVYSE
+302 HRQDVYSE

-413 VAYIAVYFAFT
+413 AAYIAVYFAFT
-424 FLSSATVDWSLV
+424 FLSSAAVDWSLV

-606 ANFTYHG
+606 ADFTYHG

-635 SLREP
+635 SLKEP
-640 DEAGISKLVD
+640 DETSISKLVD

-674 IKKVLKKKLMNIYHV
+674 IKKVLKKKLMSIYHV

>member
-1 MRFNKF
+1 
-7 IFMSKVK
+7 MSKLK
-14 DFINIFRH
+14 DFFNIFRH
-22 RYYEFAKVLMFIL
+22 RYYEFAKYLMFAL
-35 AIVLVYWQMPRAGKF
+35 AMVLVYWQLPRVGKF
-50 RYEYQLYKPWQHET
+50 RYEFQLYKPWQHES

-87 LKSVKPVFNF
+87 LKSVRPVFNYD
-97 NLEVT
+97 LEVT
-102 KEARAK
+102 KQARAK
-108 LEEDFEIQWHSH
+108 LEEAFDAQWKSYE
-120 DGVRKE
+120 GKKE
-126 TNKNTLMEL
+126 VNKAALMEM
-135 FDQIQIQGV
+135 FDKIQIRGV
-144 VAHDKALDD
+144 VAHDKALEE
-153 LLPSTMI
+153 LSSSTLI
-160 SLVKNKAATSVAFG
+160 SLVKNKTVTAVSYG

-179 STARETV
+179 STAREAI
-186 EDWTT
+186 EEWTRKE
-191 QSHSGIDVRLLSSLL
+191 QSGVDTHSLSSLL
-206 LNALHPNVVY
+206 LNALHPNVIY

-222 LEQDKALSKISLTY
+222 MEQDKALSKISLTY
-236 GMVQKDELIISE
+236 GMVQKDELIIAE
-248 GEVVDDS
+248 GEIVDDT
-255 DFAILNSLQRE
+255 DFAVLNSLQRE
-266 YNVGSLAQN
+266 YTTGSFARN
-275 DTWQVQVS
+275 DSKLVEIS
-283 QFLLVTLLF
+283 QFFLVFLLF
-292 VMVALYLRAL
+292 TMVALYLKAL
-302 HKQDVYSE
+302 HNKDVFHE
-310 LSKINLLLLLM
+310 LRKINLILLLM
-321 VVMIIPSYWI
+321 IVMIIPSYWI

-338 IMMMPVVMLTMIMIT
+338 ILMMPVVMLTMIMVT
-353 FYTPGLTFTIQVIT
+353 FFTPGLTFTIQVIS
-367 VLLIAMAVPNP
+367 VLLISMAVPNP

-393 FVLSRHKSRRH
+393 FILSHHRSRRH
-404 YFISSLLLI
+404 YFISSLLLFA
-413 VAYIAVYFAFT
+413 AYFVVYLAFT
-424 FLSSATVDWSLV
+424 LLSSSDINWEVV
-436 GMLALNALFTML
+436 GILALNALFTML

-454 LFEKMFRLTTSLT
+454 LFEKLFGLTTSLT

-477 LLRQLAQTAPGT
+477 LLRQLAATAPGT

-501 EVLYAIGGDT
+501 EVLFAIGGDA

-542 HNDISNVESAQIIIA
+542 HNDISNVESAQIIIS

-562 IKMAQKARLPE
+562 IKMAQKERLPE
-573 QVIEFIRTHHG
+573 QIIEFIRTHHG

-606 ANFTYHG
+606 ADFTYHG
-613 PVPFSRETAVLMICD
+613 PVPFSKETAVLMICD

-635 SLREP
+635 SLKEP
-640 DEAGISKLVD
+640 DEANISKLVD
-650 NIIQKQMDDGQFQ
+650 NIIQKQMDDGQFL

-674 IKKVLKKKLMNIYHV
+674 IKKVLKKKLMSIYHV